1 MCRFPRAP
9 TTILHPQPRPIAR
22 LVYPYTPEMPSVQ
35 QASVAV
41 AVQEGEEEVV
51 PQISLRDFETR
62 REEIKQQLIDAA
74 SNIGFL

>member
-1 MCRFPRAP
+1 
-9 TTILHPQPRPIAR
+9 
-22 LVYPYTPEMPSVQ
+22 MPSVQ